1 MSDIRSDTQNK
12 KRRLLKN
19 SAGITV
25 TLKDAVV
32 LGCMI
37 IIFIAAIAAA
47 VLAGTAGAA
56 S

>member
-12 KRRLLKN
+12 NRRLLKN
-19 SAGITV
+19 SSGITV
-25 TLKDAVV
+25 NAVV
-32 LGCMI
+32 PGCML
-37 IIFIAAIAAA
+37 IIFVAAIAAA

>member
-37 IIFIAAIAAA
+37 IIFMAAIAAA

>member
-25 TLKDAVV
+25 TLNDAVV